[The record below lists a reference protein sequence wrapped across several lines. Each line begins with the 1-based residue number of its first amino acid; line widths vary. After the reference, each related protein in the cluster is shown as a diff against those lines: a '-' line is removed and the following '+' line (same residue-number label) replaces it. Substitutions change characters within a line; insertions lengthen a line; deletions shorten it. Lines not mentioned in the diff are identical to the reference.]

1 MTDHYLP
8 YSSLQKESAPMANP
22 PLTHTRKATLYRLLG
37 VEPDLDSMCTAFK
50 DKLDQLA
57 ADGGDYHQ
65 TTLAGCPALVLCGS
79 YDGPPGWLLDAE
91 TMTGMTF
98 PYTDHRSFVL
108 LVIAVDRHVYA
119 LGFGTGYHFI
129 PSGCKDPGFGLSL
142 AKRVADADFVKNLV
156 RRRPGQRGRIDATL
170 SPEGLP
176 LWSIF
181 MDRGQD
187 IIARLGSRVEG
198 LNLTAG
204 RGGRQRMLVDGGTGL
219 NTHFGTRPV
228 DLVADIR
235 EIARVLE
242 TQDPVPELAF
252 TEQLMVVRDPELR
265 DVLDARL
272 DTILA
277 STDTA
282 VEEIGLAVPN
292 ECMEHLDLARAA
304 DIRIGSVCKPVDDV
318 SIEAIAQRTEVQQP
332 GTRVQAL
339 RAGRITLFADRGRT
353 ESLGRAS
360 AIEWVEASASIGSR
374 RFHLMDG
381 AWLEMDAEFADR
393 HDEFILDLMTDPS
406 GIELPGWPH
415 GWHEKPYL
423 DYVGKRTDM
432 TVLDTKFV
440 YPSGGGAIEI
450 CDLLGP
456 ENELIHV
463 KQASGSA
470 ALSHLFKQALVSVD
484 ALRSSEVRRQ
494 FAAVLEAQGN
504 NRAVPLDFTPRKVVL
519 AFKHRGGR
527 RLDVNTL
534 FPFAKVALA
543 ETAERLQDQGIK
555 VQVVLIDPVV
565 A

>member
-1 MTDHYLP
+1 
-8 YSSLQKESAPMANP
+8 MANP
-22 PLTHTRKATLYRLLG
+22 PLTHSRKATLYRLFG
-37 VEPDLDSMCTAFK
+37 VEPDLDSICNAFK
-50 DKLDQLA
+50 EKLDQLA
-57 ADGGDYHQ
+57 ADGGDHYR
-65 TTLAGCPALVLCGS
+65 TSLAGCPALVLCGS
-79 YDGPPGWLLDAE
+79 YEGPPGWLLDAE

-129 PSGCKDPGFGLSL
+129 PTGCKDLRFGLSL
-142 AKRVADADFVKNLV
+142 ANRVADPDFVKNIV

-176 LWSIF
+176 LWSILV
-181 MDRGQD
+181 DKGQD
-187 IIARLGSRVEG
+187 IVARLGSRVDG

-204 RGGRQRMLVDGGTGL
+204 RGSRKRMLVDGGTGL
-219 NTHFGTRPV
+219 NTRFGTRPE

-235 EIARVLE
+235 ELATILE
-242 TQDPVPELAF
+242 SQDPVPELAF

-265 DVLDARL
+265 ETLDARL
-272 DTILA
+272 DAILA
-277 STDTA
+277 CADSA

-292 ECMEHLDLARAA
+292 ECMEHHDQARAA
-304 DIRIGSVCKPVDDV
+304 DIRIGSVLKPVEEV
-318 SIEAIAQRTEVQQP
+318 SIEAIVQRTEVQQP
-332 GTRVQAL
+332 GSRVQAL
-339 RAGRITLFADRGRT
+339 RAGRITLFADRDRT
-353 ESLGRAS
+353 ELLGRAA
-360 AIEWVEASASIGSR
+360 AIEWIEASASVGSR
-374 RFHLMDG
+374 RFHLLDG
-381 AWLEMDAEFADR
+381 AWLEMDAGFADR

-406 GIELPGWPH
+406 GIELPCWPH

-423 DYVGKRTDM
+423 AHVGKRTGM

-440 YPSGGGAIEI
+440 YPSGGGAVEI

-456 ENELIHV
+456 DDELIHV

-494 FAAVLEAQGN
+494 FAAVVEAEGK
-504 NRAVPLDFTPRKVVL
+504 NRTVPVDFMPRKVVL

-534 FPFAKVALA
+534 FPFAKIALA

-555 VQVVLIDPVV
+555 VQVVLIDPV
-565 A
+565 AA